1 MYYLSPEGK
10 RIYTLKKVSPSGR
23 PTVSAHPARF
33 SPDDK
38 YSRHRITCKRRYGL
52 LPTQKPATQ
61 YWNFLLL
68 LLLLLLHPTFSTF
81 TSSRLRLANRTWI
94 SSRSIPS
101 STLLFSTRDLYIS
114 SSLDELSFLVDD
126 SSVPMLSFSLFDDF
140 PERLYMSS
148 ESWRIRVR
156 RRLQLLSSSSNS
168 NTCSDDDG
176 LDVTMEILSLRIS
189 QFLQQIFICCVSYL
203 KEAQR
208 SNYSYFYAHKNLHK
222 IYECK

>member
-1 MYYLSPEGK
+1 MFKRLFRFSTAIFKKKKSFFSQTNQTLLLLYFQNTISNSKNNMHLMYYLSPEGK

-68 LLLLLLHPTFSTF
+68 LLLLLHPTISTF

-101 STLLFSTRDLYIS
+101 SYMDSIS
-114 SSLDELSFLVDD
+114 
-126 SSVPMLSFSLFDDF
+126 
-140 PERLYMSS
+140 
-148 ESWRIRVR
+148 
-156 RRLQLLSSSSNS
+156 
-168 NTCSDDDG
+168 
-176 LDVTMEILSLRIS
+176 
-189 QFLQQIFICCVSYL
+189 CVS
-203 KEAQR
+203 
-208 SNYSYFYAHKNLHK
+208 
-222 IYECK
+222 ICW

>member
-10 RIYTLKKVSPSGR
+10 RIYTLKKISPSGR

-68 LLLLLLHPTFSTF
+68 LLLLLLLLHPTFSTF

-101 STLLFSTRDLYIS
+101 SSLMSHYYIRRLAESIWWRKKEEDSFSMCFAKNFHQAVSMTWIHKIS
-114 SSLDELSFLVDD
+114 FSVPHLSFCQQI
-126 SSVPMLSFSLFDDF
+126 
-140 PERLYMSS
+140 
-148 ESWRIRVR
+148 WVR
-156 RRLQLLSSSSNS
+156 TR
-168 NTCSDDDG
+168 
-176 LDVTMEILSLRIS
+176 LSLCKHSAKAVHVLMLWRMQVS
-189 QFLQQIFICCVSYL
+189 LYSWQHVQTKTQIL
-203 KEAQR
+203 
-208 SNYSYFYAHKNLHK
+208 
-222 IYECK
+222 